1 MPESVRHLKTVFVSF
16 LVLQK
21 MKMANTGQTW
31 WWLSQTGLDSVTTM
45 RLKLQ
50 SSIDAEFEIDCPAS
64 YYWKNQKK
72 SRFVDSFSFNPHSRS
87 STRTLMPIKAN
98 SKSDWQ
104 AGLALKTRFYKWHWH
119 LPSTLTGA
127 ITFSHICSPPH
138 HMLAAV
144 VEEPTHLNSDSITL
158 AAGSHMK
165 AIESPFALRS
175 LSRWVV
181 SHWRLN
187 E

>member
-1 MPESVRHLKTVFVSF
+1 MP
-16 LVLQK
+16 
-21 MKMANTGQTW
+21 NTGQTR
-31 WWLSQTGLDSVTTM
+31 WLRSQKGLDSGTNM
-45 RLKLQ
+45 HLKLQ
-50 SSIDAEFEIDCPAS
+50 LNIETEFEINCPAC
-64 YYWKNQKK
+64 YDWKSQKK
-72 SRFVDSFSFNPHSRS
+72 NRYVDTFPFYPHFRS
-87 STRTLMPIKAN
+87 SNRTLMPIKAN
-98 SKSDWQ
+98 SKLDWQ
-104 AGLALKTRFYKWHWH
+104 GGLALTTRFYKWHWH
-119 LPSTLTGA
+119 PPPTLTGA
-127 ITFSHICSPPH
+127 IRFSHICPPPH

-144 VEEPTHLNSDSITL
+144 VEEPTRLNSDSITL